1 MAAFSAA
8 TLRQDYD
15 ARGFVTPLYA
25 CSADD
30 AAAEL
35 REATG
40 LAGDARFKP
49 HLYLPAINRVARAP
63 DVVAAARACLGG
75 DVFLWSSD
83 VNFKGPHSEAFFSP
97 HQDSTYAGLAPAER
111 CCTVWVALTAADEAS
126 GALAFAPGSHL
137 QGQRPHVENP
147 ADPHNALSKGQRCQA
162 RGPWTHARLR
172 PGDLSVHHFHCVHA
186 SGANRSPNPRVGLAL
201 RFARLDVRQT
211 GAARES
217 VTVLGQ
223 AAPEGF
229 DVEPALP
236 PDPSEDDL
244 ARGRA
249 AHAAALAAERENYFP
264 AGGAYR

>member
-1 MAAFSAA
+1 MTAFSGA
-8 TLRQDYD
+8 TLRQDYE
-15 ARGFVTPLYA
+15 ARGFVTPLRA

-30 AAAEL
+30 AAAAL

-40 LAGDARFKP
+40 LEGDARCKP

-111 CCTVWVALTAADEAS
+111 CCTIWVALTAADETS
-126 GALAFAPGSHL
+126 GALAFAPASHL

-147 ADPHNALSKGQRCQA
+147 ADPHNALSKGQRCEA

-172 PGDLSVHHFHCVHA
+172 PGDMSVHHFHCVHA
-186 SGANRSPNPRVGLAL
+186 SGANRSPNWRSSLETFLA
-201 RFARLDVRQT
+201 
-211 GAARES
+211 E
-217 VTVLGQ
+217 
-223 AAPEGF
+223 
-229 DVEPALP
+229 
-236 PDPSEDDL
+236 
-244 ARGRA
+244 
-249 AHAAALAAERENYFP
+249 
-264 AGGAYR
+264 